1 MGKVDGSEFSGMIE
15 AAAALPKQHGQSWWE
30 EGEDQRAEL
39 FKKIDDNGDG
49 AISFDEWLAFVINK
63 YKGLVSG
70 LPALGDEDRKNMFAA
85 MDENG
90 DGAISFNEWLDFS
103 MKTIVAQIQ

>member
-1 MGKVDGSEFSGMIE
+1 MIVVIITI
-15 AAAALPKQHGQSWWE
+15 QDNHFYYQSPS
-30 EGEDQRAEL
+30 QSTS
-39 FKKIDDNGDG
+39 FDDNR
-49 AISFDEWLAFVINK
+49 L
-63 YKGLVSG
+63 GLS

>member
-1 MGKVDGSEFSGMIE
+1 MLVTIN
-15 AAAALPKQHGQSWWE
+15 
-30 EGEDQRAEL
+30 EL
-39 FKKIDDNGDG
+39 V
-49 AISFDEWLAFVINK
+49 AIIAVNNCNCRL
-63 YKGLVSG
+63 GLN
-70 LPALGDEDRKNMFAA
+70 LPALGEEDRKNMFAA